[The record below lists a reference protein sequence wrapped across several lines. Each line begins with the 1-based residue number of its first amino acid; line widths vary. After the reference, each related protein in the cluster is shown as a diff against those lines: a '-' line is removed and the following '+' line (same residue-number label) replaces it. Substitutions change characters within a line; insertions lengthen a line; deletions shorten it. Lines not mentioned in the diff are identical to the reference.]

1 MTPFTII
8 QMLLAILANTGATLL
23 LRSAST
29 SGDGAALI
37 NRSAMTHGG
46 GALVLYGGSFV
57 LYAVILR
64 KLPPFVAY
72 AIITFGTQILLTWLA
87 FSNSATDSKATA
99 LDLIALGFIA
109 TGLITLAASHA
120 R

>member
-1 MTPFTII
+1 MTPFTIM
-8 QMLLAILANTGATLL
+8 QMLLAVLANTGATLL
-23 LRSAST
+23 LRTAST
-29 SGDGAALI
+29 SGGASLI
-37 NRSAMTHGG
+37 SRSTITHGG
-46 GALVLYGGSFV
+46 GALFLYGGSFV
-57 LYAVILR
+57 LYALILR

-87 FSNSATDSKATA
+87 FSSSAPNSKATM